1 MISQYARYI
10 KERQD
15 IDAIESEIG
24 FVHYRVVGEEC
35 FIVDMFVEPE
45 FRGKSKGREILH
57 KLKIKALDQGAKII
71 TANIHLK
78 LTGANNTLHAA
89 MNCGFEV
96 VSSGVD
102 VLLISKVIKE
112 DSYG

>member
-10 KERQD
+10 KERQN

-24 FVHYRVVGEEC
+24 FVHFRVVGEEC

-45 FRGKSKGREILH
+45 FRGKSKGRKILND
-57 KLKIKALDQGAKII
+57 LKCAAIEKGASVI

-78 LTGANNTLHAA
+78 ITGANETLLAA
-89 MNCGFEV
+89 QACGFEV
-96 VSSGVD
+96 TSAQND
-102 VLLISKVIKE
+102 ILLISKVIKE
-112 DSYG
+112 DSHG